1 MRRRSGQAVALAL
14 VLAGGLALRSH
25 LAPAQADLARA
36 DSVVTRV
43 PFNHELHAGKHA
55 IDCLF
60 CHGQAAHAATA
71 NLPSARDCYVC
82 HWSIAADR
90 PAILELER
98 QVSQG
103 VALHWPAQVRLPGHV
118 RFRHDPH
125 VRAGIDCARCHGQVA
140 EMAEVRPVLPLTMG
154 FCVDCHRTEGA
165 TRDCMA
171 CHQ

>member
-1 MRRRSGQAVALAL
+1 MRVRACAAFLILLAVAGKAEAPEAPDTTTPPAEPATP
-14 VLAGGLALRSH
+14 AGIPFSH
-25 LAPAQADLARA
+25 AQ
-36 DSVVTRV
+36 
-43 PFNHELHAGKHA
+43 HAGTHRL
-55 IDCLF
+55 DCLL
-60 CHGQAAHAATA
+60 CHGQAATEAEA
-71 NLPSARDCYVC
+71 NIPSARDCYVC

-98 QVSQG
+98 QVSQR
-103 VALHWPAQVRLPGHV
+103 VALHWPAQVRLPAHV

-140 EMAEVRPVLPLTMG
+140 EMAEVRPVQPLTMG

-165 TRDCMA
+165 THDCMA